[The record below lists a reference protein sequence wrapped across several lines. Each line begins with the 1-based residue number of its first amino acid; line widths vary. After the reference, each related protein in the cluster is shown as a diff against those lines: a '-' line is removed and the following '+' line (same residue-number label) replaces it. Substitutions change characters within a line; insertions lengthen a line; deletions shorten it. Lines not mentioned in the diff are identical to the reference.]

1 LSSQSIAD
9 SFGASAR
16 PRKGDGEIFR
26 GNSNSALKHEPSCN
40 FYRAAVKF
48 DLRNGRTM
56 TTSFKAI
63 TSCVVLIAVVFVSA
77 HAQFFGGG
85 GRRSLQIRNP
95 ETIKEQ
101 EEMEKAVAPE
111 FKEDVF
117 TFARLRFGGDQGFGF
132 GRGRSWNDDTPDADL
147 SLIYRL
153 FQSTSLKVRP
163 GLNYVDITTKDL
175 ASYPFV
181 YVAAAGS
188 LTLTDDEATA
198 LRTYLLGG
206 GFMMVDDFWGD
217 SQWEQ
222 FYGQIKRVFPDR
234 EPVLLTMTNRIFQTV
249 FNFTKAP
256 QIPSVGS
263 FLNYGLTYDVD
274 YDFETKGHEPH
285 YLGIYDDKQ
294 RMMVVICHNNHFG
307 DGWEHET
314 QDPIYFDQISEPMAY
329 PMFINILVYAMTH

>member
-1 LSSQSIAD
+1 
-9 SFGASAR
+9 
-16 PRKGDGEIFR
+16 
-26 GNSNSALKHEPSCN
+26 
-40 FYRAAVKF
+40 
-48 DLRNGRTM
+48 M
-56 TTSFKAI
+56 TTSYKAI
-63 TSCVVLIAVVFVSA
+63 TSCAVLIAVVFVSA

-85 GRRSLQIRNP
+85 RRSLQIRDA

-101 EEMEKAVAPE
+101 EEMEKAIAPE

-132 GRGRSWNDDTPDADL
+132 GRGGKRWDDDTPTADL
-147 SLIYRL
+147 SLTYRL
-153 FQSTSLKVRP
+153 YQSTSLKVRP
-163 GLNYVDITTKDL
+163 GLNYIDITTKDL

-188 LTLTDDEATA
+188 IVFTDDEVAA

-222 FYGQIKRVFPDR
+222 FYSQIKRVFPDR
-234 EPVLLTMTNRIFQTV
+234 EPVLLTMDNRIFHTV
-249 FNFTKAP
+249 FNFTQAP

-263 FLNYGLTYDVD
+263 FLNTGLTYDVG
-274 YDFETKGHEPH
+274 YDFDTKGHEPH
-285 YLGIYDDKQ
+285 YFGIYDDKQ

>member
-1 LSSQSIAD
+1 MLSSQSIAD

-16 PRKGDGEIFR
+16 PRKGDGEFFR
-26 GNSNSALKHEPSCN
+26 RQSKFRFEAQTKLQFLLPS
-40 FYRAAVKF
+40 RKVV
-48 DLRNGRTM
+48 LRNDRTM
-56 TTSFKAI
+56 TNSFKAI
-63 TSCVVLIAVVFVSA
+63 TSCVVLIAVVYVSA
-77 HAQFFGGG
+77 HAQFFGG

-101 EEMEKAVAPE
+101 DEMEKAIAPQ

-117 TFARLRFGGDQGFGF
+117 TFARLKFGGDQGFGF

-147 SLIYRL
+147 SLTYRL
-153 FQSTSLKVRP
+153 YQSTSLKVRP

-181 YVAAAGS
+181 YLAAAGS
-188 LTLTDDEATA
+188 LVLTDDEAAA

-222 FYGQIKRVFPDR
+222 FHGQIKRVFPDR
-234 EPVLLTMTNRIFQTV
+234 EPVLLAMTNRIFQTV

-263 FLNYGLTYDVD
+263 FLNTGLTYDVG
-274 YDFETKGHEPH
+274 YDFDTKGHEPH
-285 YLGIYDDKQ
+285 YFGIYDDKQ

-314 QDPIYFDQISEPMAY
+314 QDPIYFDRISEPMAY

>member
-1 LSSQSIAD
+1 
-9 SFGASAR
+9 
-16 PRKGDGEIFR
+16 
-26 GNSNSALKHEPSCN
+26 
-40 FYRAAVKF
+40 
-48 DLRNGRTM
+48 M
-56 TTSFKAI
+56 TNSFKAI
-63 TSCVVLIAVVFVSA
+63 TSCVVLIAVVYVSA
-77 HAQFFGGG
+77 HAQFFGG

-101 EEMEKAVAPE
+101 DEMEKAIAPQ

-117 TFARLRFGGDQGFGF
+117 TFARLKFGGDQGFGF

-147 SLIYRL
+147 SLTYRL
-153 FQSTSLKVRP
+153 YQSTSLKVRP

-181 YVAAAGS
+181 YLAAAGS
-188 LTLTDDEATA
+188 LVLTDDEAAA

-222 FYGQIKRVFPDR
+222 FHGQIKRVFPDR
-234 EPVLLTMTNRIFQTV
+234 EPVLLAMTNRIFQTV

-263 FLNYGLTYDVD
+263 FLNTGLTYDVG
-274 YDFETKGHEPH
+274 YDFDTKGHEPH
-285 YLGIYDDKQ
+285 YFGIYDDKQ

-314 QDPIYFDQISEPMAY
+314 QDPIYFDRISEPMAY

>member
-1 LSSQSIAD
+1 MTNTFKTIA
-9 SFGASAR
+9 SC
-16 PRKGDGEIFR
+16 
-26 GNSNSALKHEPSCN
+26 AL
-40 FYRAAVKF
+40 
-48 DLRNGRTM
+48 
-56 TTSFKAI
+56 
-63 TSCVVLIAVVFVSA
+63 LIAVVFVSA
-77 HAQFFGGG
+77 QAQFYGGG

-101 EEMEKAVAPE
+101 EEMEKAIAPE
-111 FKEDVF
+111 FTEDVF

-132 GRGRSWNDDTPDADL
+132 GRGRTWNDDTPDADL
-147 SLIYRL
+147 SLTYRL

-163 GLNYVDITTKDL
+163 GLNYIDITTKDL

-188 LTLTDDEATA
+188 IVFTDDEVAA

-222 FYGQIKRVFPDR
+222 FYSQIKRVFPDR
-234 EPVLLTMTNRIFQTV
+234 EPVLLTMDHRIFHTV

-263 FLNYGLTYDVD
+263 FLNTGQTYDVG
-274 YDFETKGHEPH
+274 YDFDTKGHEPH
-285 YLGIYDDKQ
+285 YFGIYDDKQ